1 MLHVSIPHREE
12 KLTYVKTRMHRM
24 NDILDHQLMLLL
36 ISILKQVHMH
46 MYCVIT
52 SKVISSMAKLIY
64 KGLLEK

>member
-36 ISILKQVHMH
+36 ISILKQVHM
-46 MYCVIT
+46 YCVIT